1 MYFKHII
8 LEWRW
13 YELRNLNEDMIVSV
27 LIAIKQFEPIASALV
42 LQYSA
47 YWAMKNNALRA
58 VLFVEFILTCE
69 RNEAQNEDVVNCGI
83 TNLNKD

>member
-1 MYFKHII
+1 MYFKQASTTF
-8 LEWRW
+8 
-13 YELRNLNEDMIVSV
+13 EL
-27 LIAIKQFEPIASALV
+27 IASALV

-47 YWAMKNNALRA
+47 YWAMKTNALQA
-58 VLFVEFILTCE
+58 VWFVEFILTCE